1 MVEQAGIRIEM
12 NGGSLAA
19 NRYRLWDTIII
30 TGIPAF
36 VILLAYQTKS
46 FWGDEILSI
55 SYAVQPGFG
64 TFKILAGDYHPPL
77 YFFLLKFWIA
87 IFGTGET
94 GLRAFQGVQG
104 AFFLWVSLKLFRKFI
119 PERRYHPLWL
129 FLVVSSEF
137 WLFMPM
143 LRYYTLAASL
153 VMGSTYLLWKWK
165 EDPTNENGYFLV
177 LSYIALLYTDYPS
190 SVVIALHF
198 LYILFTQR
206 KLFLKLLISIA
217 ISVAAFMPWVMVT
230 VDQIRKVRD
239 LGQVAD
245 LNTSP
250 FAVLLKCGYSF
261 YAFLIGETI
270 YPFESVAVVCLI
282 IITVIGIIAFFKFK
296 LYRDKLFL
304 YSFGLALVGIIF
316 TSVIT
321 TYIST
326 HTSFIYTPSRT
337 FFGLGFLFLALGIL
351 YSRIQN
357 AAMRYFLLG
366 SLIIVVGYGDYNWA
380 MNRHFLM
387 PVYATPW
394 KEVLGDLRDR
404 DGLIFADEGLCYSY
418 YQNHLQGTYPELQQ
432 FSSVNELSEK
442 VLENLTEHPEGVAVY
457 VLLQGRESTESQISP
472 SVITYLQE
480 NGTLEYA
487 RKYLPIDDTYQRIK
501 SKILHR
507 ESYDA
512 KITLYK
518 YILKDFR
525 KNRYP
530 LG

>member
-1 MVEQAGIRIEM
+1 MM
-12 NGGSLAA
+12 NGSLAG
-19 NRYRLWDTIII
+19 NRNRLWDAFLIA
-30 TGIPAF
+30 GIPAF

-55 SYAVQPGFG
+55 SCAMQPGFG

-87 IFGTGET
+87 IFGTGEA
-94 GLRAFQGVQG
+94 GLRAFQGAQG
-104 AFFLWVSLKLFRKFI
+104 AFFLWISLQLFRKFI

-129 FLVVSSEF
+129 LLVVSSEL

-153 VMGSTYLLWKWK
+153 VMGSTYLLWNWK
-165 EDPTNENGYFLV
+165 ENPTNENGVFLA

-190 SVVIALHF
+190 SMVIAFHLF
-198 LYILFTQR
+198 YILFTQR
-206 KLFLKLLISIA
+206 RLVVRLLVPLAAA
-217 ISVAAFMPWVMVT
+217 IAAFVPWVMVT
-230 VDQIRKVRD
+230 LDQIHKLRA

-250 FAVLLKCGYSF
+250 FAVLLKCGYSL

-270 YPFESVAVVCLI
+270 YPFEAVAVAGLI
-282 IITVIGIIAFFKFK
+282 LISVVGITAFFKARLF
-296 LYRDKLFL
+296 RDRLFL
-304 YSFGLALVGIIF
+304 FSFGLAITGIIF

-337 FFGLGFLFLALGIL
+337 FFGLGFLFLAFGII
-351 YSRIQN
+351 YDRMQN
-357 AAMRYFLLG
+357 ATMRYLLLG
-366 SLIIVVGYGDYNWA
+366 SLVVVAGYGDYNWA

-394 KEVLGDLRDR
+394 KEVLGEMRDQ

-432 FSSVNELSEK
+432 FTSVSDLSEK
-442 VLENLTEHPEGVAVY
+442 VLEKLTEHPEGIAVY

-472 SVITYLQE
+472 AVMAYLQG
-480 NGTLEYA
+480 NATLEYA
-487 RKYLPIDDTYQRIK
+487 KKYLPIDETYRKIK

-512 KITLYK
+512 KVTLYK
-518 YILKDFR
+518 YILKDFS